1 MYKYLLTLWVLKMFG
16 DIPDAP
22 QKIKYAKLYP
32 DTIIGYSSRVSSR
45 VSGSMYIVENKI
57 GDYGF

>member
-1 MYKYLLTLWVLKMFG
+1 MFG

-32 DTIIGYSSRVSSR
+32 DTIIGYSSRVS
-45 VSGSMYIVENKI
+45 GSMYIVENKI

>member
-32 DTIIGYSSRVSSR
+32 DTIIGYSSRVS
-45 VSGSMYIVENKI
+45 GSMYIVENKI